1 VARLGGGFEVRMDN
15 EYRIQEE
22 NYLRTAGGDDAFLT
36 GIGLYY
42 LPKAWRGLEVSFRVD
57 NLWDSDF
64 QEVPSVPAGRRQWIA
79 GATYHW

>member
-1 VARLGGGFEVRMDN
+1 MDN

-22 NYLRTAGGDDAFLT
+22 NYLRTAGGNEALLSGF
-36 GIGLYY
+36 GLYY
-42 LPKAWRGLEVSFRVD
+42 LPPAWRGLELSVRVD

-64 QEVPSVPAGRRQWIA
+64 QEVPSVPAGGRQWIA